1 MLLRQCCY
9 STGYPKS
16 APSTTSSQQ
25 TSLGPRAP
33 RTTTEHWDFL
43 YHINHTLEVERI
55 VGQVTLLVHFH
66 LRFLSYY
73 PLLIQFFIKL
83 PSSQT
88 STFLAAGFRTLSSLL
103 VVFDSW
109 KSKLQHQKTS
119 KLPPGSLSGLV
130 TITDVSSITSHP
142 GRTWQYIGWFPKTEL
157 WILLTRNVQH
167 YEMKDFT
174 FWDINLIVLSQMKAA
189 NS

>member
-33 RTTTEHWDFL
+33 RTATEHWDFL
-43 YHINHTLEVERI
+43 YHINHTLEVKRI

-130 TITDVSSITSHP
+130 TITGCLFHNQPSRENLAVHRLIPQNWALNFAYKKRAALWNERLYILRHKSNRPFSDESS
-142 GRTWQYIGWFPKTEL
+142 
-157 WILLTRNVQH
+157 
-167 YEMKDFT
+167 
-174 FWDINLIVLSQMKAA
+174 
-189 NS
+189 